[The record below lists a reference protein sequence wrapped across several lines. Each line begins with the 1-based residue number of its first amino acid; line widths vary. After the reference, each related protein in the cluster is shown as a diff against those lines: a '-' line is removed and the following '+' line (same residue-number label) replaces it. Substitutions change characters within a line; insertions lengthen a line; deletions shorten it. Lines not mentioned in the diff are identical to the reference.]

1 LYRGEYHSALKTAIR
16 LVEYEL
22 EIDKK
27 KIYSLLTLAG
37 YYARNY
43 KECSRALVKL
53 ESMDGLSDQELQ

>member
-1 LYRGEYHSALKTAIR
+1 LYRGEYHSALKTARR

-22 EIDKK
+22 ELDLK
-27 KIYSLLTLAG
+27 KIYSILTLAG

-53 ESMDGLSDQELQ
+53 EAM

>member
-1 LYRGEYHSALKTAIR
+1 MYRGEYHSALKTARR

-22 EIDKK
+22 EIDTK
-27 KIYSLLTLAG
+27 KIYCMLTLAG

-53 ESMDGLSDQELQ
+53 ESLSNLT